1 MISEIDIRDWQ
12 RAERIVESLPV
23 SEGDTFSNLPSY
35 ADWEFL
41 MKLIEKQ
48 LDGAPQVAAL
58 FKRPHKYVHEVEKLT
73 PYPEFYEEFSP
84 YNGM

>member
-12 RAERIVESLPV
+12 RAEKIVEQIPLASD
-23 SEGDTFSNLPSY
+23 GAFNNLPNY
-35 ADWEFL
+35 EDWDFL

-48 LDGAPQVAAL
+48 LDGVPQVPAL
-58 FKRPHKYVHEVEKLT
+58 FKRPHKYVNEAEKLT